1 MPFTPEEL
9 EQHSIWNT
17 ITSLKEELAS
27 FDSRGD
33 AEILRQSGILGEVAQ
48 AAVGLRQVPAWRFTG
63 APGTPQDPLSE
74 LEEALASAAAV
85 IAAANTQVGDT
96 AADSAAELIP
106 LPDAV
111 EATVRTLNTVVAQT
125 QPLISSSE
133 SADAV
138 ADGLRQSAT
147 AALASLQTQIT
158 ARDAEMNALEAR
170 VDERKAELDAALA
183 ALEVAIA
190 ASATNVAAQVTRLET
205 AIADHKTSFTE
216 RQTEWQGAYKLA
228 MESFDEESRRTFTV
242 QEASA
247 EASLREI
254 RILEG
259 EVRNLA
265 TSTAVHKLGR
275 GYDEYA
281 RVQERQARWWS
292 VAAVLATFAGIGFLL
307 WTLSGIKDVSTGE
320 AVFKSTASLAILAAG
335 GYMARVSSGHF
346 REARD
351 ARRVQLDLD
360 AIEAFIANF
369 DGDTKTSVRTI
380 MALRTFGRPSANGRH
395 DEANSMSSGIPALVE
410 QLVQKVRFGAK
421 DGAAALDDAAAP

>member
-1 MPFTPEEL
+1 MTFTPAQL
-9 EQHSIWNT
+9 EQHSIWDS
-17 ITSLKEELAS
+17 ISLLQLQLAS

-33 AEILRQSGILGEVAQ
+33 SEVLRQSGILGEVAQ

-63 APGTPQDPLSE
+63 TPATPQDPLTE
-74 LEEALASAAAV
+74 LDQALASAAAV
-85 IAAANTQVGDT
+85 IAAAN
-96 AADSAAELIP
+96 AHADDDGPDSTDELTP
-106 LPDAV
+106 LPDVV
-111 EATVRTLNTVVAQT
+111 EAAVVALNAIVAQT
-125 QPLISSSE
+125 QPFIATSE
-133 SADAV
+133 SADSV
-138 ADGLRQSAT
+138 ADSLRQSAT
-147 AALASLQTQIT
+147 AALAHLQTQIA
-158 ARDAEMNALEAR
+158 ARDVEMNALESR
-170 VDERKAELDAALA
+170 VDEKKTDLDAALA
-183 ALEVAIA
+183 ALEVEIA
-190 ASATNVAAQVTRLET
+190 ASTTNVTAQVARLET
-205 AIADHKTSFTE
+205 AIADHKTSFSE
-216 RQTEWQGAYKLA
+216 RQTEWQSAYRSA

-242 QEASA
+242 QEAYA
-247 EASLREI
+247 EGSLREI
-254 RILEG
+254 RILES

-292 VAAVLATFAGIGFLL
+292 IAAVLATFAGIGFLL

-369 DGDTKTSVRTI
+369 DADTKTSVRTI

-395 DEANSMSSGIPALVE
+395 EEGNSMSSGIPALME
-410 QLVQKVRFGAK
+410 QLVQKVRFGSK
-421 DGAAALDDAAAP
+421 DGVAVLEDAAGQ